1 MGGLGVAENE
11 VRGAT
16 DRTRFLEMD
25 VFKGL
30 LIVLVIVGHLIPQYD
45 ALVASDGWR
54 RVLMAIYGFHMQAF
68 AFVAGFCSARLLE
81 PSEAKSGRAFACR
94 RAERLMVPYFVWG
107 GLYFVARLIVPS
119 LGAESYDF
127 SRAWQFFI
135 GYNPDGALWFLWTLF
150 AATLIVQGALRVC
163 SLGRVAVAAT
173 LLCVLALW
181 TQPWLPLPVAVN
193 ELPLFV
199 FFFAAGLLV
208 RSHAAAVRP
217 FLENPAFGVGTI
229 VVWFLVQTLHPLTVM
244 NAPWYLPGVTS
255 VLGTAAFLFLSVRIA
270 RSSLC
275 LKTPFVFLSAYAM
288 EIFILAEPVKV
299 VCRTVFRRMGLPV
312 SVSFAVMFVLMLAV
326 PVFLTRYVLRGKWP
340 QLLLLG
346 KRTEVPRS

>member
-1 MGGLGVAENE
+1 V
-11 VRGAT
+11 
-16 DRTRFLEMD
+16 DRERFVEMD
-25 VFKGL
+25 VLKGL
-30 LIVLVIVGHLIPQYD
+30 LIVLVVVGHLIPQF
-45 ALVASDGWR
+45 VAEVSWTGWR
-54 RVLMAIYGFHMQAF
+54 VLFFAVYGFHMQAF

-81 PSEAKSGRAFACR
+81 LLDATAGCAFARR

-119 LGAESYDF
+119 LGAENYDF
-127 SRAWQFFI
+127 SRAWQFLI

-150 AATLIVQGALRVC
+150 AATLIVQGSLRVC
-163 SLGRVAVAAT
+163 SLGRLTAGAV
-173 LLCVLALW
+173 LLCTLALW
-181 TQPWLPLPVAVN
+181 TQPCQALPVAVN
-193 ELPLFV
+193 MLPLFV
-199 FFFAAGLLV
+199 VFFSVGLLV

-217 FLENPAFGVGTI
+217 FLGNLIFGVGAV
-229 VVWFLVQTLHPLTVM
+229 VVWCLVQTLHPLTVM
-244 NAPWYLPGVTS
+244 DIPWYLPGVTS

-299 VCRTVFRRMGLPV
+299 VCRMAFRRMGLPV
-312 SVSFAVMFVLMLAV
+312 SVSFAIMFVLMLAV
-326 PVFLTRYVLRGKWP
+326 PVFLTRYVLRGKWA

-346 KRTEVPRS
+346 KRTEVARS

>member
-1 MGGLGVAENE
+1 MGGLGIAENE

-25 VFKGL
+25 VLKGL

-45 ALVASDGWR
+45 VLVASNGWR

-68 AFVAGFCSARLLE
+68 AFVAGFCSARLLD
-81 PSEAKSGRAFACR
+81 PLDAASGRTFIRR
-94 RAERLMVPYFVWG
+94 RAERLMVPYIVWG
-107 GLYFVARLIVPS
+107 GLYLVARLIVPS

-127 SRAWQFFI
+127 SRIWQFLI

-163 SLGRVAVAAT
+163 SLGRVAVAVSLFCT
-173 LLCVLALW
+173 LALW
-181 TQPWLPLPVAVN
+181 TQPWPALPVAVN
-193 ELPLFV
+193 MLPLFV
-199 FFFAAGLLV
+199 VFFAAGLLV
-208 RSHAAAVRP
+208 RNHTAAVRP
-217 FLENPAFGVGTI
+217 ILGNPLFGAGAM
-229 VVWFLVQTLHPLTVM
+229 VVWCIVQALHPLTVM
-244 NAPWYLPGVTS
+244 DVPWYLPGVTS

-270 RSSLC
+270 RASLF
-275 LKTPFVFLSAYAM
+275 LKTPLVFLSAYAM

-299 VCRTVFRRMGLPV
+299 VGRMVFRRIGLPV
-312 SVSFAVMFVLMLAV
+312 PVSFAIMFVLMLAV
-326 PVFLTRYVLRGKWP
+326 PVFLTRYVLRGKWL

-346 KRTEVPRS
+346 KRTEVARS

>member
-11 VRGAT
+11 IRGAT

-25 VFKGL
+25 VLKGL

-45 ALVASDGWR
+45 VLVASDGWR

-68 AFVAGFCSARLLE
+68 AFVAGYCSARLLE
-81 PSEAKSGRAFACR
+81 PLDAAAGRAFVRR

-107 GLYFVARLIVPS
+107 GLYFVARLAVPS
-119 LGAESYDF
+119 LGTENYDF
-127 SRAWQFFI
+127 SRAWQFLI

-150 AATLIVQGALRVC
+150 VATLIVQSALRVC

-181 TQPWLPLPVAVN
+181 TRPWQALPVAVN
-193 ELPLFV
+193 MLPLFV
-199 FFFAAGLLV
+199 GFFSVGLLV

-217 FLENPAFGVGTI
+217 FLGNPAFSVGAL
-229 VVWFLVQTLHPLTVM
+229 VVWCIVQALHPLTVM
-244 NAPWYLPGVTS
+244 GTPWYLPGVTS

-299 VCRTVFRRMGLPV
+299 VCRMAFRRMGLPV
-312 SVSFAVMFVLMLAV
+312 SISFAVMFVLMLAV

-346 KRTEVPRS
+346 KRTEVARS